1 MVKTER
7 TMPGIM
13 FTGSVADDKA
23 AETEYEA
30 VIGLEVHVELKT
42 GRKIFCSC
50 RPRFG
55 DEPNTAVC
63 PVCLGMPGAL
73 PVLSDEAVTLA
84 VRAGLAL
91 GCTVNRT
98 SWFDRKNYYYP
109 DLPKGYQITQLER
122 PVCVGGAVPIETSAG
137 RREIPLVRIHME
149 EDAGKLI
156 HRGEETLIDY
166 NRAGVPLIE
175 IVSEPALRTPE
186 EAKAYL
192 NSLRRILTYA
202 GVSDCRM
209 NEGSLRCDVNVSV
222 RPRGSAE
229 YGVKCEIKNVNSV
242 NYVGRALEEE
252 IARQTAML
260 RAGEEVEAQTRRFN
274 EDTGKTEK
282 MRVKEAFVDY
292 RYYTEPNLPAIVL
305 TDDWMRQTE
314 AAMPPLPDEA
324 ARTLTERFGVKR
336 ENAALLTTSVF
347 VTEYFTA
354 CAEACRSDGE
364 RSAAENLFIG
374 ELLDRIDPDDPSRPL
389 EPDALAGAAELFAE
403 GRIVSGNA
411 RKLVHMLAQAG
422 ARTREDALRA
432 AGENRLL
439 KITDPEELMPFV
451 RAAAEA
457 CPKAIA
463 DYGRGKT
470 AALKQVLGQVMRAAE
485 GRADPVMAEKMIRE
499 LADEMNKM

>member
-1 MVKTER
+1 MEHNR
-7 TMPGIM
+7 T
-13 FTGSVADDKA
+13 TSADACA
-23 AETEYEA
+23 AEPERDHDYEA

-50 RPRFG
+50 RPKFG

-73 PVLSDEAVTLA
+73 PVLSDEAVSLA

-91 GCTVNRT
+91 GCTVNRV

-122 PVCVGGAVPIETSAG
+122 PVCVGGAVPIETGAG
-137 RREIPLVRIHME
+137 RRSIPLVRIHME

-156 HRGEETLIDY
+156 HRGDETLIDY

-175 IVSEPALRTPE
+175 IVSEPDLRTPE

-192 NSLRRILTYA
+192 NSLRRILSYA

-222 RPRGSAE
+222 RPRGSRE

-252 IARQTAML
+252 IARQTALL
-260 RAGEEVEAQTRRFN
+260 RAGGEVEAETRRFN

-282 MRVKEAFVDY
+282 MRVKEAFIDY
-292 RYYTEPNLPAIVL
+292 RYFTEPNLPAVEL
-305 TDDWMRQTE
+305 TDAWMRDVK
-314 AAMPPLPDEA
+314 ASMPPLPDEA
-324 ARTLTERFGVKR
+324 AEDLIRRFGIRR
-336 ENAALLTTSVF
+336 ENAALLTSSVF

-354 CAEACRSDGE
+354 CAEACESEGE
-364 RSAAENLFIG
+364 RAAMENLFVG
-374 ELLDRIDPDDPSRPL
+374 ELLEGIDPDAPVIPVSPS
-389 EPDALAGAAELFAE
+389 ALAGAAGLFAD

-411 RKLVHMLAQAG
+411 KKLVHLLVHAEG
-422 ARTREDALRA
+422 GTLTREDAVRCA
-432 AGENRLL
+432 ERENLL
-439 KITDPEELMPFV
+439 KLADPDALSPYV
-451 RAAAEA
+451 RDAVAASPRAV
-457 CPKAIA
+457 A

-470 AALKQVLGQVMRAAE
+470 AALKQILGQVMRATG
-485 GRADPVMAEKMIRE
+485 GRADPILAERMI
-499 LADEMNKM
+499 LAAVENLNEK